1 MTRIVLKQSQI
12 SSTLNRKISG
22 LQNLPQ
28 QGYDHFKSITPIKSG
43 NARRRTRLQGS
54 SIKANYPYATRL
66 DTGWSRQ
73 APKGMSD
80 PTVEFMRKIVS
91 KLMRSK

>member
-22 LQNLPQ
+22 LQKLPQ

-54 SIKANYPYATRL
+54 SIKADYPYATRL

>member
-1 MTRIVLKQSQI
+1 MTRVILKQSQI
-12 SSTLNRKISG
+12 TSNLNRKIKG
-22 LQNLPQ
+22 LADLPKE
-28 QGYDHFKSITPIKSG
+28 GYDHFRSITPKRSG

-54 SIKANYPYATRL
+54 TIKADYPYATRL
-66 DTGWSRQ
+66 DTGWSKQ

-80 PTVEFMRKIVS
+80 PTVEFMRKIVR